1 MENKHQSYDLAQM
14 QSLPLN
20 AKIKMTERRIR
31 DWYEAFDGEV
41 YVSVSGGKDSQV
53 LAYIVKKLYPDV
65 PCVFVNTGL
74 EYDSVRLKGNE
85 LADEI
90 LRPEMNF
97 VQVITKYGYPVISKE
112 ISLFVHQMQMPQ
124 TERNAKQAYKQTIK
138 EARKDSGDVV
148 DEAINTHT
156 KRQVEGSK
164 KNSEVSY
171 SNKDGKYYR
180 QVGTQKPIELT
191 SDQYK
196 MHLNGQDAELAA
208 QLSESAD
215 AWSIGDIANWASE
228 NQGLALAIAGGTG
241 VAGGAL
247 LFGDDD

>member
-1 MENKHQSYDLAQM
+1 MV
-14 QSLPLN
+14 
-20 AKIKMTERRIR
+20 IKQLGRAVMNG
-31 DWYEAFDGEV
+31 F
-41 YVSVSGGKDSQV
+41 
-53 LAYIVKKLYPDV
+53 
-65 PCVFVNTGL
+65 
-74 EYDSVRLKGNE
+74 
-85 LADEI
+85 DEI
-90 LRPEMNF
+90 AGGLKTNLKVSKILKEGAENTAENAEK
-97 VQVITKYGYPVISKE
+97 VAKE
-112 ISLFVHQMQMPQ
+112 IGEEVSEKVGKRRTATQ
-124 TERNAKQAYKQTIK
+124 TERKAKQAYKQTVK

-215 AWSIGDIANWASE
+215 AWNFGDIANWASE
-228 NQGLALAIAGGTG
+228 NQGLALGIATGVG

>member
-1 MENKHQSYDLAQM
+1 MV
-14 QSLPLN
+14 
-20 AKIKMTERRIR
+20 IKQLGRAVMNG
-31 DWYEAFDGEV
+31 F
-41 YVSVSGGKDSQV
+41 
-53 LAYIVKKLYPDV
+53 
-65 PCVFVNTGL
+65 
-74 EYDSVRLKGNE
+74 
-85 LADEI
+85 DEI
-90 LRPEMNF
+90 AGGLKTNLKVSKILKEGAENTAENAEK
-97 VQVITKYGYPVISKE
+97 VAKE
-112 ISLFVHQMQMPQ
+112 IGEEVSEKVGKRRTATQ
-124 TERNAKQAYKQTIK
+124 TERKAKQAYKQTVK

-215 AWSIGDIANWASE
+215 AWSFGDIANWASE
-228 NQGLALAIAGGTG
+228 NQGLALGIATGVG

>member
-1 MENKHQSYDLAQM
+1 MI
-14 QSLPLN
+14 
-20 AKIKMTERRIR
+20 IKQLGRAVMNG
-31 DWYEAFDGEV
+31 F
-41 YVSVSGGKDSQV
+41 
-53 LAYIVKKLYPDV
+53 
-65 PCVFVNTGL
+65 
-74 EYDSVRLKGNE
+74 
-85 LADEI
+85 DEI
-90 LRPEMNF
+90 AGGLKTNLKVSKVLKEGSENAEK
-97 VQVITKYGYPVISKE
+97 VAKE
-112 ISLFVHQMQMPQ
+112 IGEEVSEKVGKRRAATQ
-124 TERNAKQAYKQTIK
+124 TERKAKQAYKQTIK

-215 AWSIGDIANWASE
+215 AWSFGDIANWASE
-228 NQGLALAIAGGTG
+228 NQGLALGIATGVG

>member
-1 MENKHQSYDLAQM
+1 MI
-14 QSLPLN
+14 
-20 AKIKMTERRIR
+20 IKQLGRAVM
-31 DWYEAFDGEV
+31 
-41 YVSVSGGKDSQV
+41 
-53 LAYIVKKLYPDV
+53 
-65 PCVFVNTGL
+65 NGL
-74 EYDSVRLKGNE
+74 
-85 LADEI
+85 DEI
-90 LRPEMNF
+90 AGGFKTNLKVSKILKEGAEN
-97 VQVITKYGYPVISKE
+97 TAENAEKAAKE
-112 ISLFVHQMQMPQ
+112 IGKEVGEKVGKRRTATQ

-148 DEAINTHT
+148 DEAINTHTHT